1 MTIKVARY
9 DYRSQFERL
18 DEFMAELSAML
29 VDGHYV
35 LSQEVEEFER
45 AFAEYLGCSFVVGVN
60 TGTDALLCSL
70 KTLHLQ
76 PEGEVITQANTFNAT
91 VSAIC
96 LAGLKPILVDANEDS
111 FLMNIDQ
118 AIAVAGPRTLVILP
132 AHLYGKPTP
141 MRELLQ
147 ECAKRGVELIEDAA
161 QAHGARIEGQRVGTF
176 GVLGCFSF
184 HPSKNLA
191 AAGDGGAVATN
202 RADLQGRLMSLR
214 ALGQVGQNNHL
225 HVGYNTKLHSIQAK
239 VLCCKLPALDRWN
252 EQRRSIARSYRE
264 RLSGLPLKFQRWDE
278 GEEHVFHQFVIRTE
292 QRDRLL
298 EYLQSKGVDAVVRY
312 PVPIHLQP
320 AFADCGWREGQFPVA
335 EALARELLCL
345 PIRPNLTTTEVD
357 YVSDCVRS
365 FFKGGAIS
373 RDDSISQMRGAL

>member
-1 MTIKVARY
+1 MTMKVPRY

-18 DEFMAELSAML
+18 DEFMVELSTMI

-35 LSQEVEEFER
+35 LSGEVAEFER

-60 TGTDALLCSL
+60 TGTDSLLCSL
-70 KTLHLQ
+70 KILELQ
-76 PEGEVITQANTFNAT
+76 PEDEVITQANTFNAT

-96 LAGLKPILVDANEDS
+96 LAGLKPVLVDADEDS
-111 FLMNIDQ
+111 FLMNADQ
-118 AIAVAGPRTLVILP
+118 AMAGVGPRTRVLLP
-132 AHLYGKPTP
+132 VHLYGKPTP
-141 MRELLQ
+141 MRELLR

-161 QAHGARIEGQRVGTF
+161 QAHGARIEGRRVGTF

-202 RADLQGRLMSLR
+202 RADLQGRLAALR

-225 HVGYNTKLHSIQAK
+225 HVGYNTKLDSIQAK
-239 VLCCKLPALDRWN
+239 VLSRKLPALDRWN

-264 RLSGLPLKFQRWDE
+264 QLSDLPLKFQTWDE
-278 GEEHVFHQFVIRTE
+278 GEEHVFHLFVIRTE

-298 EYLQSKGVDAVVRY
+298 GYLQSKSVDAVVRY

-320 AFADCGWREGQFPVA
+320 AFSDCGWREGQFPVA

-345 PIRPNLTTTEVD
+345 PIRPNLTTTEVE

-373 RDDSISQMRGAL
+373 RDYSISQTRGTP

>member
-1 MTIKVARY
+1 MKIPRY

-18 DEFMAELSAML
+18 DDFMAELSNMI
-29 VDGHYV
+29 VDGRYV
-35 LSQEVEEFER
+35 LSEEVAQFER
-45 AFAEYLGCSFVVGVN
+45 VFAEYVGCSFVVGVN

-70 KTLHLQ
+70 KTLDLQ
-76 PEGEVITQANTFNAT
+76 PEDEVITQANTFNAT

-96 LAGLKPILVDANEDS
+96 LAGLKPVLVDANEDS
-111 FLMNIDQ
+111 FLMNTDQ
-118 AIAVAGPRTLVILP
+118 AMAVAGPRTRVLLP
-132 AHLYGKPTP
+132 VHLYGKPTP

-147 ECAKRGVELIEDAA
+147 ECARRGVELIEDAA
-161 QAHGARIEGQRVGTF
+161 QAHGARIEGRRVGTF

-202 RADLQGRLMSLR
+202 RADLQKRLMALR

-225 HVGYNTKLHSIQAK
+225 HVGYNTKLDSIQAK
-239 VLCCKLPALDRWN
+239 VLSWKLPFLDRWN

-264 RLSGLPLKFQRWDE
+264 QLSDLPLNFQTWDE
-278 GEEHVFHQFVIRTE
+278 EKSEEHVFHLFAIRTE
-292 QRDRLL
+292 PRDRLL

-320 AFADCGWREGQFPVA
+320 AFSDCGWRKGQFPVA

-345 PIRPNLTTTEVD
+345 PLRPNLTIADVE
-357 YVSDCVRS
+357 YVSDCVHS
-365 FFKGGAIS
+365 FFKGGEIN
-373 RDDSISQMRGAL
+373 RDYSISQTQGES

>member
-1 MTIKVARY
+1 MTMKVPRY

-18 DEFMAELSAML
+18 DEFMVELSNML

-35 LSQEVEEFER
+35 LSGEVAEFER

-70 KTLHLQ
+70 KTLELQ
-76 PEGEVITQANTFNAT
+76 PEDEVITQANTFNAT

-96 LAGLKPILVDANEDS
+96 LAGLKPILVDVNEDT

-118 AIAVAGPRTLVILP
+118 AMAVAGPRTRVLLP
-132 AHLYGKPTP
+132 VHLYGKPTP

-161 QAHGARIEGQRVGTF
+161 QAHGARIEGRRVGTF

-191 AAGDGGAVATN
+191 AAGDGGAIATN
-202 RADLQGRLMSLR
+202 RADLQGRLMALR

-225 HVGYNTKLHSIQAK
+225 QVGYNTKLDSIQAK
-239 VLCCKLPALDRWN
+239 VLSWKLPSLDRWN

-264 RLSGLPLKFQRWDE
+264 RLSDLPLKFQTWDE
-278 GEEHVFHQFVIRTE
+278 GEEHVFHLFVIRTE
-292 QRDRLL
+292 HRERLL
-298 EYLQSKGVDAVVRY
+298 EYLQSNSVDAVVRY

-320 AFADCGWREGQFPVA
+320 AFSGCGWRKGQFPVA

-345 PIRPNLTTTEVD
+345 PTRPNLTIAEVE

-365 FFKGGAIS
+365 FFKGGASS
-373 RDDSISQMRGAL
+373 RDYSIAQTRGES

>member
-1 MTIKVARY
+1 MTMKVSRY
-9 DYRSQFERL
+9 DYRSQFEGL
-18 DEFMAELSAML
+18 KDFVEELSTVL

-35 LSQEVEEFER
+35 LSEEVGEFER

-70 KTLHLQ
+70 KILDLK
-76 PEGEVITQANTFNAT
+76 PDDEVITQANTFNAT

-96 LAGLKPILVDANEDS
+96 LAGLKPVLVDASEDS
-111 FLMNIDQ
+111 YLMDTEQ
-118 AIAVAGPRTLVILP
+118 AIVLAGSRTRVILP
-132 AHLYGKPTP
+132 VHLYGKPTP

-147 ECAKRGVELIEDAA
+147 ECAKRGVELIEDSA
-161 QAHGARIEGQRVGTF
+161 QAHGARIGDQRLGTF

-191 AAGDGGAVATN
+191 AAGDAGAVSTN
-202 RADLQGRLMSLR
+202 RADLQRKLMALR

-225 HVGYNTKLHSIQAK
+225 CIGYNTKLDSIQAK
-239 VLCCKLPALDRWN
+239 VLSWKLPALDRWN
-252 EQRRSIARSYRE
+252 EQRRTVARWYRE
-264 RLSGLPLKFQRWDE
+264 RLSGLPLKFQTWDE

-292 QRDRLL
+292 QRNRLL

-320 AFADCGWREGQFPVA
+320 AFAHCGWREGQFPVA
-335 EALARELLCL
+335 EVLARELLCL
-345 PIRPNLTTTEVD
+345 PIRPNLTVTDVE
-357 YVSDCVRS
+357 YVSDCTRA
-365 FFKGGAIS
+365 FFYGGEIN
-373 RDDSISQMRGAL
+373 RDYSISQTRGAL